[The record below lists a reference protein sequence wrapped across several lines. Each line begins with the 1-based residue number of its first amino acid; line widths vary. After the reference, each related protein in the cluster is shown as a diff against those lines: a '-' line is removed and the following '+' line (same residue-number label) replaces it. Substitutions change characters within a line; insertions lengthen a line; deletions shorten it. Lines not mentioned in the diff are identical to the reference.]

1 MCSSFSFF
9 LPEQQRAL
17 EIYVA
22 VKSITERFLLQNVN
36 PVADKKTPIFIDVA
50 NIEYIYITGY
60 R

>member
-9 LPEQQRAL
+9 LTEQQRAL

-36 PVADKKTPIFIDVA
+36 PVADKKTPIFLDVA
-50 NIEYIYITGY
+50 NIEYIYIRGY